1 MVFENKVDAL
11 KIFKTHKDARF
22 KSFKSRGEALK
33 FAKNGTNP
41 VASILDSI
49 LKCKCHLNNV
59 PAYSPAR
66 AVNAPQPY
74 RPIKFRDVCKNQHA
88 RTNGKISCNFF
99 SSRIFSF
106 AIFCFCFL
114 FPFSA
119 FHFRQHLLATVALT
133 SGCALDNRF
142 LFINTIDFFLV
153 APPLS
158 QPPMKSL
165 EKSNFPGIKPQQ
177 YVAFRKEIE
186 QNNVQKVYEMICTNP
201 RYLVGSGDTP
211 SILKEGPRYN
221 ALHVAAMNKHEKMA
235 KLILQTVEQPQF
247 VELLHGIKGGSMDPN
262 VEVMSSNLLKSYL
275 NTPDKS
281 RNETPLH
288 FAAKIGALEVIEVLI
303 SYPLCEMMPNFEG
316 LYPKDVSSDCHQ
328 FSPFRLFN
336 DFSFTDYLRSY
347 TGHSS

>member
-1 MVFENKVDAL
+1 
-11 KIFKTHKDARF
+11 
-22 KSFKSRGEALK
+22 
-33 FAKNGTNP
+33 
-41 VASILDSI
+41 
-49 LKCKCHLNNV
+49 
-59 PAYSPAR
+59 
-66 AVNAPQPY
+66 
-74 RPIKFRDVCKNQHA
+74 
-88 RTNGKISCNFF
+88 
-99 SSRIFSF
+99 
-106 AIFCFCFL
+106 
-114 FPFSA
+114 
-119 FHFRQHLLATVALT
+119 
-133 SGCALDNRF
+133 
-142 LFINTIDFFLV
+142 
-153 APPLS
+153 
-158 QPPMKSL
+158 MKSL

-316 LYPKDVSSDCHQ
+316 MYPKDVSCDCHHL
-328 FSPFRLFN
+328 SPLRRFN
-336 DFSFTDYLRSY
+336 NFSFTDYLRSY
-347 TGHSS
+347 TGHSSRC